1 MAKLEIL
8 NLSKQPFALLSGG
21 QQQRVLLAR
30 ALCAAK
36 KVLLLD
42 EPVSGL
48 DSHTSSELYKI
59 IDNLNEDKM
68 TIIMVTH
75 DVHPA
80 LNSAN
85 TISHLGKSF
94 FFGKKE
100 RYFESEVGKKYLEE
114 SGHHD

>member
-1 MAKLEIL
+1 M
-8 NLSKQPFALLSGG
+8 
-21 QQQRVLLAR
+21 
-30 ALCAAK
+30 CAAK

-85 TISHLGKSF
+85 TILHLGKSF
-94 FFGKKE
+94 FFGKKDG
-100 RYFESEVGKKYLEE
+100 YFESEVGKKYLEE